1 MSKADQTPTIVDG
14 FFEANQNAILTGAI
28 NLDKI
33 EKLLQLGL
41 RRDQITIMPGSCLIG
56 YPNKTLSQLLT
67 EGDICFGIKVTA
79 THQKSA
85 DTLDL
90 CNAKEANTM
99 TKAERK
105 LQDRLNRIANL
116 TPGLKRIY
124 DLDRIAYELDH
135 EDWSVDA
142 LFLRRLAHD
151 LFELRAAARGVSRRQ
166 CGIEPGPR
174 P

>member
-1 MSKADQTPTIVDG
+1 
-14 FFEANQNAILTGAI
+14 
-28 NLDKI
+28 
-33 EKLLQLGL
+33 
-41 RRDQITIMPGSCLIG
+41 
-56 YPNKTLSQLLT
+56 
-67 EGDICFGIKVTA
+67 
-79 THQKSA
+79 
-85 DTLDL
+85 
-90 CNAKEANTM
+90 M